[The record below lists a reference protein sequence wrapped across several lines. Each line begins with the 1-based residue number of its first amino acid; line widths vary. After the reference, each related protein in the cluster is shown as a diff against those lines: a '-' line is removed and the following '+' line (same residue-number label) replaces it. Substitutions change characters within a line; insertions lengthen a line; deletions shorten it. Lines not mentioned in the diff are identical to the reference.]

1 MAYSEYC
8 AGKGFMLMDGDESS
22 FRNKSVPKRIL
33 SSLIGSIAAG
43 VVPRTGAPYIA
54 IGRGDEIS
62 ALLSDLEKISE
73 GGSAMRFI
81 IGRYGSGKSFLM
93 QLIRGYATER
103 GFITADADLSPERR
117 ICSGNGGGI
126 ATYRELIKNLA
137 CRASP
142 DGGALPVMISKWL
155 SEVQRDVAETGI
167 EMDSPNFRT
176 EVSKRIYSA
185 ARQLQDYVGGFD
197 FSSVISDYYEAF
209 CAGDDE
215 KRSCC
220 LKWLR
225 GEYRTKTEAK
235 RDLHVGDIIGDDN
248 WQDMIKL
255 LAVFA
260 RMTGYRGMVVFIDEC
275 VNLYK
280 ITNRVSREN
289 NYEKLLSLFNDT
301 MQGRSE
307 GLAWVFGGTPQFL
320 EDTRR
325 GLFSYEALRSR
336 LCDSRFDSGEY
347 KNMLGPVIRLRRL
360 SDNELLALLARMTD
374 LHAQYYNWDP
384 PVTENDMQSF
394 LKVCLSRAGADA
406 LLTPREL
413 LRDYMA
419 VLGILLQNKD
429 AVFSEVVGADLKT
442 DDNVISY
449 GREGEGSLSESSVS
463 YGAKIGIQPDDIN
476 I

>member
-1 MAYSEYC
+1 MAEKNENTAFS
-8 AGKGFMLMDGDESS
+8 GSGVSS
-22 FRNKSVPKRIL
+22 GRTAVPKRIL
-33 SSLIGSIAAG
+33 SALISSVSAG

-54 IGRGDEIS
+54 IGRTDEIS
-62 ALLSDLEKISE
+62 ALLSDLEKISD

-117 ICSGNGGGI
+117 ICGGNGTGI

-137 CRASP
+137 CKSSP

-155 SEVQRDVAETGI
+155 SSIQGELAESGLKPGSD
-167 EMDSPNFRT
+167 EFNAA
-176 EVSKRIYSA
+176 VSKRIYST
-185 ARQLQDYVGGFD
+185 ARELQDHVGGFD
-197 FSSVISDYYEAF
+197 FASVISTYYDAVVSD
-209 CAGDDE
+209 DDE
-215 KRSCC
+215 KKSCC

-235 RDLHVGDIIGDDN
+235 RDLPVGDIIGDEN
-248 WQDMIKL
+248 WHDMIKL

-260 RMTGYRGMVVFIDEC
+260 RKTGYRGLVVFIDEC

-301 MQGRSE
+301 MQGRAE

-320 EDTRR
+320 EDQRR

-336 LCDSRFDSGEY
+336 LCDSRFDGAGY
-347 KNMLGPVIRLRRL
+347 KNLLSPVIRLRRL
-360 SDNELLALLARMTD
+360 SDNELLALIARMTE
-374 LHAQYYNWDP
+374 LHAQYYSWTP
-384 PVTENDMQSF
+384 PVGRDDMEFF
-394 LKVCLSRAGADA
+394 LRRCLERAGADS

-419 VLGILLQNKD
+419 VLGILLQNEG
-429 AVFSEVVGADLKT
+429 ANFESVVGKAEQEQAPHSASSAQT
-442 DDNVISY
+442 D
-449 GREGEGSLSESSVS
+449 ESR
-463 YGAKIGIQPDDIN
+463 GFDPDMIEL
-476 I
+476 

>member
-1 MAYSEYC
+1 
-8 AGKGFMLMDGDESS
+8 
-22 FRNKSVPKRIL
+22 
-33 SSLIGSIAAG
+33 
-43 VVPRTGAPYIA
+43 
-54 IGRGDEIS
+54 
-62 ALLSDLEKISE
+62 
-73 GGSAMRFI
+73 
-81 IGRYGSGKSFLM
+81 
-93 QLIRGYATER
+93 
-103 GFITADADLSPERR
+103 
-117 ICSGNGGGI
+117 
-126 ATYRELIKNLA
+126 
-137 CRASP
+137 
-142 DGGALPVMISKWL
+142 
-155 SEVQRDVAETGI
+155 
-167 EMDSPNFRT
+167 
-176 EVSKRIYSA
+176 
-185 ARQLQDYVGGFD
+185 
-197 FSSVISDYYEAF
+197 
-209 CAGDDE
+209 
-215 KRSCC
+215 
-220 LKWLR
+220 
-225 GEYRTKTEAK
+225 
-235 RDLHVGDIIGDDN
+235 
-248 WQDMIKL
+248 MIKL

-463 YGAKIGIQPDDIN
+463 YGAKIGIQPDDI
-476 I
+476 II